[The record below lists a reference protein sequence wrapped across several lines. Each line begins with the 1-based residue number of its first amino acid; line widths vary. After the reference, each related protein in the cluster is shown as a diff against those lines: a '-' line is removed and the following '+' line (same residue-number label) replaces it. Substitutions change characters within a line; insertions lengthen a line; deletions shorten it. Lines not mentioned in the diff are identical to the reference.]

1 MLETLLG
8 PLGGLLAGVVAVLAA
23 LILGRR
29 QGASGAREKRAG
41 QDARVYQD
49 ERREIDGEGLGI
61 GATDAERQR
70 MLLDIAK
77 RRGGHGAD

>member
-1 MLETLLG
+1 
-8 PLGGLLAGVVAVLAA
+8 
-23 LILGRR
+23 
-29 QGASGAREKRAG
+29 
-41 QDARVYQD
+41 
-49 ERREIDGEGLGI
+49 LGI